1 MENKKY
7 LDKVVEHL
15 VRSTEIDYENKE
27 VNTPFNLRPLHLLSL
42 PLHLFSP
49 LSLTFSSYCKNMFG
63 LTDDEM
69 EYVWKEYRNI
79 INDKIEN
86 GE

>member
-7 LDKVVEHL
+7 LDKVLGYIVG
-15 VRSTEIDYENKE
+15 STKIDYDKGE
-27 VNTPFNLRPLHLLSL
+27 VIVPFYSLHPLLLLPLTPFL
-42 PLHLFSP
+42 P
-49 LSLTFSSYCKNMFG
+49 LSLSFSSYCKNTFG
-63 LTDDEM
+63 LTDDET

>member
-7 LDKVVEHL
+7 LDKVVYHL
-15 VRSTEIDYENKE
+15 LRGTKIDYEKE
-27 VNTPFNLRPLHLLSL
+27 VVYLDYIIHSNALNSTLFFSFVRPPFLV
-42 PLHLFSP
+42 
-49 LSLTFSSYCKNMFG
+49 SSYCKNTFG